1 MFIECRLIMKL
12 RILGNKLRFRL
23 TQDEV
28 YELTNGLAVSVSV
41 DFPVGDSLIYSV
53 RAVAGVSEMEASF
66 RNEIIRVTIPATSLT
81 NWETDD
87 REGIYH
93 TIGSEVGDFEIAVE
107 KDFKCLHKR
116 AGEDETNNYPNPM
129 EQANS

>member
-1 MFIECRLIMKL
+1 MKL

-23 TQDEV
+23 TQNEV
-28 YELTNGLAVSVSV
+28 SELVNGLTVSDSV
-41 DFPVGDSLIYSV
+41 DFPIGESLIYSV
-53 RAVAGVSEMEASF
+53 ATDDGISEMRASYKE
-66 RNEIIRVTIPATSLT
+66 EIIRITIPKNTLS

-93 TIGSEVGDFEIAVE
+93 TIDSEIGPFEIAVE

-116 AGEDETNNYPNPM
+116 SGEDETDNYPNPM
-129 EQANS
+129 ENVSA